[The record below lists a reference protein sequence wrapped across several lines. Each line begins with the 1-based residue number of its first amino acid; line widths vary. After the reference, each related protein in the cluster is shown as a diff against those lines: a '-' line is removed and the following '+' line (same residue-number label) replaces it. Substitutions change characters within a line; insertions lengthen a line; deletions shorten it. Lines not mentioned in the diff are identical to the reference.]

1 MEDIFKK
8 IENNF
13 YESQDKKINNA
24 DQETKYNQGE
34 TTDESLNIIKLV
46 NPKPI
51 PKTEMKMN
59 LNMFK
64 DVKIPNPLETEQKKL
79 EDDEYSDYGRRNKQG
94 IHFQIISEHNVSIE
108 IVPEDIITSE
118 IESLL
123 DKYKAVFD
131 PSMKLWILPYI
142 NYMPLYMDLMVIKD
156 FKYKIYKVGSIAKKC
171 YENKTLS
178 ILKIQRKAKEEKIDY
193 TKDNRE
199 RDVNTLPKF
208 RYRTSL

>member
-1 MEDIFKK
+1 MEDIFQK

-64 DVKIPNPLETEQKKL
+64 DVKIPNPIETEQKKL
-79 EDDEYSDYGRRNKQG
+79 EDDEYSDYGRRN
-94 IHFQIISEHNVSIE
+94 I
-108 IVPEDIITSE
+108 
-118 IESLL
+118 
-123 DKYKAVFD
+123 
-131 PSMKLWILPYI
+131 
-142 NYMPLYMDLMVIKD
+142 
-156 FKYKIYKVGSIAKKC
+156 FK
-171 YENKTLS
+171 
-178 ILKIQRKAKEEKIDY
+178 
-193 TKDNRE
+193 
-199 RDVNTLPKF
+199 
-208 RYRTSL
+208 

>member
-1 MEDIFKK
+1 MEDIFQK

-64 DVKIPNPLETEQKKL
+64 DVKIPDPIETEQKKL

-131 PSMKLWILPYI
+131 PSMKLWILPYV

-193 TKDNRE
+193 E
-199 RDVNTLPKF
+199 R
-208 RYRTSL
+208 